1 MKNDNRV
8 AEVSINYLPK
18 KFTSKL
24 KINTSQDAHKAF
36 RSHWSDDLYY
46 REQMYILLLN
56 RANMVLGISHLGS
69 GTTAGVLVEIK
80 MIMQLV
86 IKANASSIAVAHNHP
101 SENKK
106 ASRQDIELTNKLKE
120 ACKLM
125 DIQLLDHLILC
136 GEDYYSFA
144 DQGLL

>member
-1 MKNDNRV
+1 MKRNNSV
-8 AEVSINYLPK
+8 AEVSINYVPK
-18 KFTSKL
+18 KFTSKV
-24 KINTSQDAHKAF
+24 KITTSQDAHKVF

-46 REQMYILLLN
+46 REQMYVLLLN
-56 RANMVLGISHLGS
+56 RASMVLGISHIGS
-69 GTTAGVLVEIK
+69 GTTAGVLVETK

-86 IKANASSIAVAHNHP
+86 IKANASSIVVAHNHP

-106 ASRQDIELTNKLKE
+106 ASQQDIALTNKLKE

-125 DIQLLDHLILC
+125 DISLLDHLILC

-144 DQGLL
+144 DEGLI

>member
-1 MKNDNRV
+1 
-8 AEVSINYLPK
+8 
-18 KFTSKL
+18 
-24 KINTSQDAHKAF
+24 
-36 RSHWSDDLYY
+36 
-46 REQMYILLLN
+46 
-56 RANMVLGISHLGS
+56 
-69 GTTAGVLVEIK
+69 
-80 MIMQLV
+80 MQLV